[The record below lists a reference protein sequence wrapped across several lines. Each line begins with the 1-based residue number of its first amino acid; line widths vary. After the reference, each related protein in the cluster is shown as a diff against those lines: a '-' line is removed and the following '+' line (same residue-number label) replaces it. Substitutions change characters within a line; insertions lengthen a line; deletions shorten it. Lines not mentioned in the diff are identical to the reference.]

1 MAANG
6 PVSVRYQG
14 VVMKSFYGHVL
25 IGVLGLMYFCSSG
38 VILPAANV
46 VNPLMLQDASLG
58 LNGTLLGMGFSLFVL
73 FQGLSAPVIGALIA
87 RMGARFTLSL
97 IHIFCRQDRG
107 RPGEHAGRTAQAVL
121 RERQPHH
128 HRGHAAHQ
136 LSLIHI

>member
-73 FQGLSAPVIGALIA
+73 FQGNVQFFAHFDSRIA
-87 RMGARFTLSL
+87 SR
-97 IHIFCRQDRG
+97 
-107 RPGEHAGRTAQAVL
+107 
-121 RERQPHH
+121 
-128 HRGHAAHQ
+128 
-136 LSLIHI
+136 

>member
-1 MAANG
+1 MNGHAFGHGKGRCNIRIWIMLRRAPIMAANG

-87 RMGARFTLSL
+87 RMGARFTMT
-97 IHIFCRQDRG
+97 IG
-107 RPGEHAGRTAQAVL
+107 AGLVGKVCL
-121 RERQPHH
+121 
-128 HRGHAAHQ
+128 
-136 LSLIHI
+136 

>member
-58 LNGTLLGMGFSLFVL
+58 LNGTLLGTGLLPVRTLPRYFPRPSL
-73 FQGLSAPVIGALIA
+73 APSLRAWA
-87 RMGARFTLSL
+87 RAS
-97 IHIFCRQDRG
+97 
-107 RPGEHAGRTAQAVL
+107 P
-121 RERQPHH
+121 
-128 HRGHAAHQ
+128 
-136 LSLIHI
+136 

>member
-46 VNPLMLQDASLG
+46 VNPLMLVPSRILRTFPTAS
-58 LNGTLLGMGFSLFVL
+58 
-73 FQGLSAPVIGALIA
+73 
-87 RMGARFTLSL
+87 
-97 IHIFCRQDRG
+97 
-107 RPGEHAGRTAQAVL
+107 
-121 RERQPHH
+121 
-128 HRGHAAHQ
+128 
-136 LSLIHI
+136 